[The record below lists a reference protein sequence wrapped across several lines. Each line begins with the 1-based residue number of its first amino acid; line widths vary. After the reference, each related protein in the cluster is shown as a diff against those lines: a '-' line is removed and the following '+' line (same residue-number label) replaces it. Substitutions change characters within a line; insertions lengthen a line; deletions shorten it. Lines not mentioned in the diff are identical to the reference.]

1 MKNLV
6 IHSTLTEE
14 DFNISGES
22 IAQSHVDDDD
32 LKICSFQDV
41 IKLDGT
47 IESLVQYNPNR
58 IDNWIYKEDYESL
71 KNNSRHI
78 GYVGGVVNG
87 FTRNTISRAQ
97 KKSLGIYI
105 KYMLLR
111 FPDLNIVG
119 YSKVSGYDSEGFNV
133 SSFLKEI
140 KTDLVLINL

>member
-1 MKNLV
+1 MKNLI

-14 DFNISGES
+14 NFNVSGSS

-32 LKICSFQDV
+32 LKICSFQD
-41 IKLDGT
+41 IIRLDGT
-47 IESLVQYNPNR
+47 IESLIQYNPNR

-78 GYVGGVVNG
+78 AYVGGVVNG

-97 KKSLGIYI
+97 KKSLGIYL

-119 YSKVSGYDSEGFNV
+119 YSTVSGYDSEGFSV
-133 SSFLKEI
+133 KSFMEEI
-140 KTDLVLINL
+140 NRDLVLINL

>member
-58 IDNWIYKEDYESL
+58 IYKEDYESL

-87 FTRNTISRAQ
+87 FTRGTISRAQ